1 MNIMNLPAKSN
12 GETIRQHTDKLL
24 EDFRKFK
31 NLYGKFFSD
40 IQLKAIEIAC
50 EYHDYGKASFNFQ
63 KNIGNEEFISR
74 MKSEKLYNEII
85 NMYSEVYCDA
95 GIESKRIFPHGYL
108 SCAFMN
114 KDKIMAELSE
124 CNPDLSMIYMA
135 IIITAIYNHHNRRIS
150 VKTNN
155 IKKIIC
161 GDLQKVYPD
170 VKTSAWYRT
179 KVLGDTF
186 FKGDLRDINWVNYA
200 LVIGMLNKFDYHA
213 SSENYQK
220 TDAEISPA
228 DSEGKYICDKIDDY
242 FKLKNYE
249 YRDIQKY
256 ASAHS
261 DENIVIVASTGI
273 GKTEAAL
280 LWAGKNKIFYTLPLK
295 VSINA
300 MYSRILK
307 EYKYSEE
314 KTALLHSDVFSY
326 LSDEENDN
334 IDKLMLKYE
343 SSGRLSY
350 PLTVCTIDQLFTF
363 VYKYR
368 GCEQIFAALK
378 YSKLI
383 IDEIQSYEPE
393 LIAKI
398 IYGLKL
404 ITLAG
409 GKFAVITAT
418 FPSVF
423 RYFMATPKYFS
434 DFKPIEFVPEERF
447 LITDKMRHKIHYEKC
462 DFDYDEIACKSEN
475 KKILVI
481 CNTVKKAC
489 EVYKNLKEYV
499 DNVNLIHSN
508 FIRSDRRI
516 LENEIMN
523 FSNDKS
529 ASGIWVSTQ
538 IVEASLDIDFD
549 ILFTEM
555 CTADSLLQRM
565 GRCYRKRDYS
575 GETEPNVYI
584 IDNENGLK
592 TVYKYTDIYERSV
605 EFLKK
610 YNDDFFSETDKM
622 DYIDKVYNVDEIKSS
637 AYFKDIEKTLKICS
651 ERLPFVYESKDA
663 KHEFRNIVSYSVIP
677 QSIYDRY
684 TSEFEKNIDILKSSG
699 RNKSQKEKTELF
711 NQKLQARKF
720 IEDNSVQISGFDKR
734 RKSMSNSL
742 FQGLDYYTVKYEYHF
757 SDDDKIGLTHDFDTD
772 ADFL

>member
-1 MNIMNLPAKSN
+1 MNMMDLPAKSN

-24 EDFRKFK
+24 EDFKKFK
-31 NLYGKFFSD
+31 NLYGKFFTD

-63 KNIGNEEFISR
+63 KNIGNEEFIKK
-74 MKSEKLYNEII
+74 MKSENLYNEIVS
-85 NMYSEVYCDA
+85 MYSEVYCEA

-114 KDKIMAELSE
+114 INEIMAELEKYDS
-124 CNPDLSMIYMA
+124 DLSKDYLR
-135 IIITAIYNHHNRRIS
+135 IIITAVYNHHNRKVS
-150 VKTNN
+150 VSSAN
-155 IKKIIC
+155 IRKIVA
-161 GDLQKVYPD
+161 GDLNMVYPD
-170 VKTSAWYRT
+170 IKISSVYRT
-179 KVLGDTF
+179 RILGDAF
-186 FKGDLRDINWVNYA
+186 FKGDLRDIHWIDYA

-220 TDAEISPA
+220 TEAEISPA
-228 DSEGKYICDKIDDY
+228 DSDGKYICDKIDDY

-256 ASAHS
+256 TLAHS

-280 LWAGKNKIFYTLPLK
+280 LWAGKNKTFYTLPLK

-300 MYSRILK
+300 MYSRILN
-307 EYKYSEE
+307 EYKYSEK
-314 KTALLHSDVFSY
+314 KTTLLHSDVFSY
-326 LSDEENDN
+326 LSDEETDDVN
-334 IDKLMLKYE
+334 KLMLKYE
-343 SSGRLSY
+343 SSQRLSY

-378 YSKLI
+378 YSRLI
-383 IDEIQSYEPE
+383 IDEIQSYEPK

-409 GKFAVITAT
+409 GKFAIITAT
-418 FPSVF
+418 FPSVLK
-423 RYFMATPKYFS
+423 YFMTTPKYFN
-434 DFKPIEFVPEERF
+434 DLKPIEFLPEKRF

-462 DFDYDEIACKSEN
+462 DFDYDEIAEKSEN
-475 KKILVI
+475 KKVLVI

-489 EVYKNLKEYV
+489 EVYKNLKEYTG
-499 DNVNLIHSN
+499 NVNLIHSN

-529 ASGIWVSTQ
+529 AAGIWVSTQ

-555 CTADSLLQRM
+555 CMADSLLQRM

-575 GETEPNVYI
+575 SETEPNIYI
-584 IDNENGLK
+584 IDNGNGLN

-610 YNDDFFSETDKM
+610 YNDKFFSENDKM

-637 AYFKDIEKTLKICS
+637 SYFKDIEKTLKICS
-651 ERLPFVYESKDA
+651 ERIPFVYESKDA
-663 KHEFRNIVSYSVIP
+663 KHEFRNIISYSVIP
-677 QSIYDRY
+677 QSIYD
-684 TSEFEKNIDILKSSG
+684 ENCKDFEKNINILKSSG
-699 RNKSQKEKTELF
+699 RNKSQEEKIQLF
-711 NQKLQARKF
+711 TQKLQARKF
-720 IEDNSVQISGFDKR
+720 IDDNSIQISGFDKR
-734 RKSMSNSL
+734 RKSMSNTL
-742 FQGLDYYTVKYEYHF
+742 FYGLDYYTVCYEYHF
-757 SDDDKIGLTHDFDTD
+757 SDDNKSGLAQDFDID
-772 ADFL
+772 SDFV